1 MNAPALQMVIMA
13 LQGVEPI
20 EATRI
25 LKSAAVFYGI
35 ELHPPPIKFNVFGEA
50 PLETMPPGPVG
61 ELLPKPRRKS
71 KPRGKPTTARR
82 KATSEKPFSCDHC
95 KREFKYKQGKTRHES
110 ACSKNPDTGE
120 DPGLAKLR
128 DQVRGASDDL
138 KCEGCGTGFS
148 GKPQLG
154 QHRRYCTKVEA
165 KPKKEKKAKCPDCD
179 QKFASPHGV
188 KLHQMRSGG
197 ACGPDTTDRSS
208 WE

>member
-35 ELHPPPIKFNVFGEA
+35 DLQPEPIRMVPIGE
-50 PLETMPPGPVG
+50 PFPRPDTVVDPVLT
-61 ELLPKPRRKS
+61 EVSLAHRRKSRKYTPRRKS
-71 KPRGKPTTARR
+71 KSAD
-82 KATSEKPFSCDHC
+82 KPFACAWC
-95 KREFKYKQGKTRHES
+95 PREFSKKEGQSRHQKV
-110 ACSKNPDTGE
+110 CSKNPDTGE

-165 KPKKEKKAKCPDCD
+165 KPKVEKKAKCPHCGE
-179 QKFASPHGV
+179 KFKSPHGV
-188 KLHQMRSGG
+188 KLHQIRSGG
-197 ACGPDTTDRSS
+197 VCAPDTTDRSS